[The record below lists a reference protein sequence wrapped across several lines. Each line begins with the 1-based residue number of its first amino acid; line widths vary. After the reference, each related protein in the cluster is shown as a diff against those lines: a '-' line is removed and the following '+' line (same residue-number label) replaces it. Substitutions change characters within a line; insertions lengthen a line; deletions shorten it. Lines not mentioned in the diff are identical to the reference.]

1 LITVQ
6 RTGQTDISDF
16 KFINIGLYTTP
27 DNGRQ
32 TDGGSHIS
40 ICSSRI
46 MVFVNVFCR
55 VLYFIILTNYLCIMH
70 NIGKIKKSL
79 IMSNTLN
86 TVSISAIRLTG
97 PFVTMVY
104 LMITGDM
111 LTFFVIYSV
120 ILSGFTQSF
129 FFLYKGSPDV
139 GTSLYKSYPSTW
151 MALFQITMGDYNV
164 SYGRFPTTQHV

>member
-1 LITVQ
+1 ML
-6 RTGQTDISDF
+6 R
-16 KFINIGLYTTP
+16 L
-27 DNGRQ
+27 
-32 TDGGSHIS
+32 
-40 ICSSRI
+40 
-46 MVFVNVFCR
+46 
-55 VLYFIILTNYLCIMH
+55 
-70 NIGKIKKSL
+70 
-79 IMSNTLN
+79 
-86 TVSISAIRLTG
+86 SAIRLTG

-139 GTSLYKSYPSTW
+139 STSLYKSYPSTW

-164 SYGRFPTTQHV
+164 SWADSL